1 MPQPTHNLPQPH
13 HNHNPLHLPT
23 MPKQAKRAGE
33 KLDKDLYDARAGED
47 DRFAEV
53 PDPGRGMTKASSDVM
68 QRRRII
74 KVSR

>member
-1 MPQPTHNLPQPH
+1 
-13 HNHNPLHLPT
+13 

-53 PDPGRGMTKASSDVM
+53 PDPGRGMTKASSEVM
-68 QRRRII
+68 QRRKII